1 MKSYYLLFIFFFG
14 FFSAQKLRVVD
25 SENGNPIPNA
35 RIILQ
40 DQIIYTNED
49 GFAPVNSD
57 AVNFEI
63 SASGFQKEKIQAYN
77 AQVKLKPVYKNI
89 DEIKIINVD
98 IKKIFEDINKNYHKK
113 YYDDPSLY
121 DIVYK
126 EKGFDNNKLYFL
138 VIAEAKFW
146 SKNNQY
152 NFKDGFRK
160 NYDEILQMQL
170 NNVKYLKKVNTDSIF
185 TGKTNEFS
193 HEYLGNLFLNYEL
206 YRTLQHLR
214 MKDCKYTGRLIFEEG
229 DEQLITFKIE
239 SVRGIQMKGEFKYNK
254 ADKVITYFET
264 HYYQTDFPTMKKTT
278 TDGREFQYKL
288 GDATLIFDFYKKDGV
303 YVPALTKLE
312 GDGFTVFYK
321 DETHVRKFSRE
332 IIYTTFTKTNKKGLN
347 PKVDFNISI
356 WNNVPVNEKKAGIT
370 LLSKEEQAFLNEK

>member
-1 MKSYYLLFIFFFG
+1 MKFFYLLFILFFG
-14 FFSAQKLRVVD
+14 VFSAQKIRVVD

-49 GFAPVNSD
+49 GFAPMNPD
-57 AVNFEI
+57 AADFEI
-63 SASGFQKEKIQAYN
+63 SASGFQKEKFHTFN
-77 AQVKLKPVYKNI
+77 AQVKLKPIYKDI
-89 DEIKIINVD
+89 GEVKIVNVD
-98 IKKIFEDINKNYHKK
+98 IKKIFEDVSKNYDKR
-113 YYDDPSLY
+113 YYDEPSLY

-146 SKNNQY
+146 SKNNHY
-152 NFKDGFRK
+152 NFKDGYRK
-160 NYDEILQMQL
+160 KYDDILQMQL
-170 NNVKYLKKVNTDSIF
+170 NNVKYLKRVKSDSIF
-185 TGKTNEFS
+185 NAKTDEFN
-193 HEYLGNLFLNYEL
+193 HEYLGNFFLNYEL
-206 YRTLQHLR
+206 YRVLQHLR
-214 MKDCKYTGRLIFEEG
+214 MKDCKYNGRLIFEEG

-239 SVRGIQMKGEFKYNK
+239 SGRGIQMKGEFKYNK
-254 ADKVITYFET
+254 VDKVITYFET
-264 HYYQTDFPTMKKTT
+264 NYYQTDFPTMKKTA

-303 YVPALTKLE
+303 YVPALTRLE

-332 IIYTTFTKTNKKGLN
+332 IIYNTFTKADKKGLN
-347 PKVDFNISI
+347 PKVNFNISI
-356 WNNVPVNEKKAGIT
+356 WDNVPVKEEKAGTT
-370 LLSKEEQAFLNEK
+370 LLSQEEQAFLNGK